1 MEPWEGKKLK
11 GKVVMTVLHGKV
23 VMEGGD
29 EIIEGPKGGV
39 RLDVQG
45 GNH

>member
-23 VMEGGD
+23 VMEGD
-29 EIIEGPKGGV
+29 EIIEGPKGV